1 MMCRIPI
8 ACCILAVLA
17 APALAETPLP
27 AFNGTW
33 TGSGTDRNMPLQS
46 PQETKC
52 RTRVTADEVRFASDT
67 VCNGVNGLHKRWQ
80 LAVTFEGSAF
90 KGEVTQSSS
99 RKGSGDAS
107 VLKGAVTGQRNGD
120 VAEFTARFP
129 GLTPNAH
136 VALALTSPNSFSMT
150 VRALGSTLTD
160 VSFRR

>member
-1 MMCRIPI
+1 MACRFPLPL
-8 ACCILAVLA
+8 CVLAILA

-27 AFNGTW
+27 AFNGAW

-46 PQETKC
+46 PQDTKC
-52 RTRVTADEVRFASDT
+52 RTRVTANEVRFASDT

-80 LAVTFEGSAF
+80 LSVTFEGSNF

-99 RKGSGDAS
+99 RKGGDAS
-107 VLKGAVTGQRNGD
+107 VLKGAVSGQRNGD

-129 GLTPNAH
+129 GLTPNAN

-150 VRALGSTLTD
+150 VRVLGSTLTD
-160 VSFRR
+160 VNFRR